1 MWCEQWQQILHES
14 KEASDIHIVAGAP
27 LCMRVEGALQ
37 PIVNAPSEEQ
47 LQTMLRGLLSESQAR
62 ELERNKELDTSL
74 AFEGFSRYRAHFY
87 YTQNGLSA
95 VLRVIPT
102 TPPTLQALC
111 APPLFFRILRKRRGL
126 ILFCGATGSGKS
138 SSIAAMLHQINMEQN
153 KHIITIEDPI
163 EFVHTPIRSHFS
175 QRNLHSDT
183 KNVRTAIRAALREDP
198 DVIYIGELRDKQSFE
213 LALNAA
219 QSGHLV
225 FSTVHASSS
234 VGAISRII
242 GSFGG
247 DEQPQVRAALAE
259 SLLLVVA
266 QVLVPKTGG
275 GMVAAFEILHNT
287 TAIAHLIRDNK
298 LHQIETQI
306 ALGAGTGMVLLN
318 DSLRRLV
325 VGGQITHEQAL
336 ESSYNPEGLQI

>member
-1 MWCEQWQQILHES
+1 MHAQWEQILHEAR
-14 KEASDIHIVAGAP
+14 EASDIHIVAGTP

-37 PIVNAPSEEQ
+37 PIANAPSDEQ
-47 LQTMLRGLLSESQAR
+47 LQTLLRGLLDESQLRA
-62 ELERNKELDTSL
+62 LERNKEIDISL

-87 YTQNGLSA
+87 HTQNGLSA

-126 ILFCGATGSGKS
+126 VLFCGATGSGKS
-138 SSIAAMLHQINMEQN
+138 SSIAAMLHQINMEQS

-163 EFVHTPIRSHFS
+163 EFVHTPIHSHFS

-183 KNVRTAIRAALREDP
+183 KNVRTAIKAALREDP

-275 GMVAAFEILHNT
+275 GRVAAFEILHNT